1 MTDIVGILNITP
13 DSFSDGG
20 KFFSRS
26 ESIKQA
32 HNLINSG
39 ATILDIGAE
48 STRPRLAYEKSISPE
63 EEWDRLK
70 ESLPEIISL
79 AKKQNI
85 KISIDTRNAKTVRKI
100 IAENLQIGW
109 INDVSAGE
117 DIELIKLVA
126 QTRFEYVIM
135 HNLGIPANPNLKVPE
150 NKNICSF
157 VHDYLAEKIAI
168 CKRNGIP
175 RDRIIID
182 PGIGFGKTA
191 DQSLQLIK
199 EIASFKSLGCRIL
212 VGHSR
217 KSFFNLFTNKEF
229 SQRDIETFVTSVFLA
244 NNKVDY
250 LRVHDVE
257 GNIRALN
264 IAKGLF

>member
-1 MTDIVGILNITP
+1 MTEIVGILNITP

-48 STRPRLAYEKSISPE
+48 STRPRTANDKSISPE
-63 EEWDRLK
+63 EEWERLK
-70 ESLPEIISL
+70 ESLPEIIAL
-79 AKKQNI
+79 AKKQNV

-109 INDVSAGE
+109 INDVSAGD

-126 QTRFEYVIM
+126 KTKFEYVIM
-135 HNLGIPANPNLKVPE
+135 HNLGIPANPSITISE
-150 NKNICSF
+150 NENIF
-157 VHDYLAEKIAI
+157 TIVHNYLAAKIAL
-168 CKRNGIP
+168 CEKKGIHK
-175 RDRIIID
+175 DKIIID

-191 DQSLQLIK
+191 EQSLELIK
-199 EIASFKSLGCRIL
+199 NITNFKSLGCRIL

-217 KSFFNLFTNKEF
+217 KSFFNLFTDKEF
-229 SQRDIETFVTSVFLA
+229 SQRDIETYVTSVFLA
-244 NNKVDY
+244 NNGVEY

-257 GNIRALN
+257 GNIRALK